1 MSRWEKSF
9 FAGVGRVEDGALA
22 ALGHLV
28 MSSIVI
34 SLRRALRVIAVS
46 VVARWP
52 VWASLVA
59 FLCQFVAQAAV
70 LCLGFSPLGGH
81 LVDEGLSVRER
92 VVGSFPARRFI
103 FGGASGCAVRRLGA
117 RRIPKA
123 EGSNRS
129 VENRRF
135 TRPWPVDSDRLRCK
149 GIS

>member
-9 FAGVGRVEDGALA
+9 FAGVGHVEDGAWA

-81 LVDEGLSVRER
+81 VVDEGTER
-92 VVGSFPARRFI
+92 A
-103 FGGASGCAVRRLGA
+103 
-117 RRIPKA
+117 
-123 EGSNRS
+123 
-129 VENRRF
+129 
-135 TRPWPVDSDRLRCK
+135 
-149 GIS
+149 

>member
-1 MSRWEKSF
+1 MSHVAVVRPYILGTRGLRVGVGVRSSAGGVSRWEKSF
-9 FAGVGRVEDGALA
+9 FAGVGRVEDGAVV

-81 LVDEGLSVRER
+81 VVDEGTERE
-92 VVGSFPARRFI
+92 
-103 FGGASGCAVRRLGA
+103 
-117 RRIPKA
+117 
-123 EGSNRS
+123 
-129 VENRRF
+129 
-135 TRPWPVDSDRLRCK
+135 
-149 GIS
+149 

>member
-1 MSRWEKSF
+1 VSRWEKSF

-103 FGGASGCAVRRLGA
+103 FGGGFGLCGA
-117 RRIPKA
+117 PA
-123 EGSNRS
+123 GRS
-129 VENRRF
+129 PYSQGGR
-135 TRPWPVDSDRLRCK
+135 K
-149 GIS
+149 